1 MTNHEEIRGMLA
13 AMAGND
19 LSASDRQMVE
29 HHLTECQ
36 SCSIELTRL
45 QTMVKALRETPELDP
60 PPWLAS
66 RIMARIRDGAAARH
80 GWFARIFL
88 PLHVKLPLEGLAL
101 IMIGVIA
108 WQLFKGAERP
118 IEINQAATSETA
130 SMKDAD
136 SKKRGRSES
145 AVATKSRPEP
155 QEKKPVA
162 AVVPKLPVEPVQ
174 AQKPSVPAS
183 AYAPPPQVSADR
195 VSERV
200 ERAKTASEAAPM
212 APAASREQVAGAAAP
227 TAERKM
233 VARHKSE
240 IADNNM
246 GVAVR
251 QPLKMRLVTE
261 NRGIVTDQLR
271 RIVQKLGGSM
281 VDSRTGS
288 AVVRVDAWR
297 VTELLDQVG
306 RLGRITE
313 GPVGEMPRDGWVELQ
328 ISW

>member
-19 LSASDRQMVE
+19 LSVSDRQMVE

-36 SCSIELTRL
+36 SCRIELTRL
-45 QTMVKALRETPELDP
+45 QTMIKALRDAPELDP

-66 RIMARIRDGAAARH
+66 RIMARIRDGAAARQ

-101 IMIGVIA
+101 IMIGVVA

-118 IEINQAATSETA
+118 IEINQAGTSETV

-136 SKKRGRSES
+136 SKKQDRSES
-145 AVATKSRPEP
+145 AVENKSRPEL
-155 QEKKPVA
+155 QEKKSVA
-162 AVVPKLPVEPVQ
+162 AVTPQLPAEPVQ
-174 AQKPSVPAS
+174 LQKPAAPAS
-183 AYAPPPQVSADR
+183 AYAPPPQVAADR
-195 VSERV
+195 ASERV
-200 ERAKTASEAAPM
+200 ERAKVVSEVAPI
-212 APAASREQVAGAAAP
+212 PPVASREQAAGPPAAMS
-227 TAERKM
+227 ERKM
-233 VARHKSE
+233 AAKRKSE
-240 IADNNM
+240 ISDNSM
-246 GVAVR
+246 VAAVR
-251 QPLKMRLVTE
+251 QPLKMRLATE
-261 NRGIVTDQLR
+261 NREIVTDQLR

-281 VDSRTGS
+281 ADSRTGS

-306 RLGRITE
+306 RLGQITE